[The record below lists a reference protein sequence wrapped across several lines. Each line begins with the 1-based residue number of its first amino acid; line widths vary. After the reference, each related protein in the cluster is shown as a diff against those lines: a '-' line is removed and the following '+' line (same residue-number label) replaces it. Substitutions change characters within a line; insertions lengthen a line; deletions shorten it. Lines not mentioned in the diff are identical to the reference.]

1 MRFNFSFYFFFLYKD
16 MFNLSIYHLESG
28 VLHQNSKFCC
38 VKFLNMF
45 HDENMTQSI
54 WRTKI
59 ILYNLEP
66 ITFFSNLTVP
76 GRLKILSFNWYV
88 LTGGFGSYL
97 FAMSERIAKQSTDT
111 LDFKKLSLGW
121 IIGFL
126 FIASFLGLFSVVP
139 LRKVS
144 RIFVHVQWIYT
155 FHWWGKK
162 KRKEKKLWK

>member
-1 MRFNFSFYFFFLYKD
+1 M
-16 MFNLSIYHLESG
+16 
-28 VLHQNSKFCC
+28 LHQNSKFCC

-54 WRTKI
+54 QRTKI
-59 ILYNLEP
+59 ILYNLES
-66 ITFFSNLTVP
+66 ITFLSNLTVP
-76 GRLKILSFNWYV
+76 GRLKILSLNWYV

-126 FIASFLGLFSVVP
+126 SIASFLGLFSVVP

-144 RIFVHVQWIYT
+144 TIFVHVQWIYT

-162 KRKEKKLWK
+162 KNNLGNKFIEHK